1 MSSPAERYAAAREA
15 AGHPATVAFAAN
27 QKFEL
32 DPFQIEGCHALED
45 GSSVLVAAPTGA
57 GKTIVGEF
65 AIHLA
70 MQTPRDKAFYT
81 TPMKALSNQK
91 FRELVDVYGADD
103 VGLLT
108 GDTNINGNA
117 RIVVMT
123 TEVLRNMIYADSAA
137 LRDLQFVVMDEV
149 HYLADRFRG
158 AVWEE
163 VIIHLPQQ
171 VRLVSLSATVSNAE
185 EFGDW
190 IDTVRGNTEVI
201 VSEIRPVPLEQHV
214 LVRDDLLPLFDDR
227 AGIATALVNQELM
240 RIRSATGSNYE
251 NNREAQSYRSNRHAG
266 RQAQRPPRGGRRA
279 VRAANVQRIER
290 MDRPDVVRLLE
301 QANLLPAIFFI
312 FSRVGCDAA
321 VQQVRRS
328 GVRLTSTE
336 ERAEIRAIVEDRT
349 RTLQDE
355 DLGVLG
361 YWDWLEN
368 LERGVAAHHAGLLP
382 AFKEVVEELYKR
394 KLVKVVFATETLAL
408 GINMPAR
415 TVVLEKMEK
424 FNGEARVAITSG
436 EYTQLTGR
444 AGRRGIDVEGHAV
457 VQWTEGM
464 DPQAVAALASRR
476 TYPLNSSFRP
486 TYNMAVNLIDLFGKQ
501 RAREVLESSF
511 AQFQADRAVVGL
523 ARQVREAEESLEGY
537 KAAMVCDHGDFL
549 DYASIRRE
557 LSDLEKKNRQDS
569 NAPRASRDK
578 RMKQIQSLRTRMQRH
593 GCHRC
598 PDRESHARWAERY
611 WKLKRQNDRIRRQIE
626 TRTGTVARVFDRVVE
641 VLETLDYLHRDD
653 EDETTLTEAGRTM
666 RRIYGERDL
675 LVAESLRQGLWN
687 GLDAPSLAAMACCL
701 VYEPRR
707 DEANSGERD
716 LPRGAFRAAYEKTT
730 TLWAELDDLEKDHH
744 LPGSEPL
751 AAGLAGAMHSWAR
764 GGMLDRVLIDA
775 DMAAGDFVRWAKQ
788 TIDLLDQL
796 SIVAEDGAL
805 ARNARVA
812 LDGVRRGI
820 VAYSSM

>member
-1 MSSPAERYAAAREA
+1 MSSPAERYAAARDA
-15 AGHPATVAFAAN
+15 AAHPQTAAFAAR
-27 QKFEL
+27 QKFDL
-32 DPFQIEGCHALED
+32 DPFQVEGCHALER
-45 GSSVLVAAPTGA
+45 GNSVLVAAPTGA

-70 MQTPRDKAFYT
+70 MQTPNDKAFYT

-91 FRELVDVYGADD
+91 FRELVDVYGAEN

-137 LRDLQFVVMDEV
+137 LGSLRFVVMDEV

-163 VIIHLPQQ
+163 VIIHLPSS

-190 IDTVRGNTEVI
+190 LDTVRGDTEVI
-201 VSEIRPVPLEQHV
+201 VSETRPVPLEQHV

-227 AGIATALVNQELM
+227 AGAATATVNQELM
-240 RIRSATGSNYE
+240 RIRSFTGSRYE
-251 NNREAQSYRSNRHAG
+251 SNRLAQSYSSARHAG
-266 RQAQRPPRGGRRA
+266 RQAQRPPRGGRRP
-279 VRAANVQRIER
+279 VRSANAQRIER
-290 MDRPDVVRLLE
+290 MDRPDVIQLLE
-301 QANLLPAIFFI
+301 RTNLLPAIFFI

-328 GVRLTSTE
+328 GIRLTTPE
-336 ERAEIRAIVEDRT
+336 ERREIREFVQEST

-361 YWDWLEN
+361 YFEWLDN
-368 LERGVAAHHAGLLP
+368 LERGVASHHAGLLP
-382 AFKEVVEELYKR
+382 AFKEVVEELFRR

-486 TYNMAVNLIDLFGKQ
+486 TYNMAVNLIDMFGRP
-501 RAREVLESSF
+501 RARQILESSF

-523 ARQVREAEESLEGY
+523 AREVREAEASLEGY
-537 KAAMVCDHGDFL
+537 LKAMTCEHGDFL
-549 DYASIRRE
+549 DYAGIRRE
-557 LSDLEKKNRQDS
+557 LSDLEKKNKQD
-569 NAPRASRDK
+569 AHGPRAARDK
-578 RMKQIQSLRTRMQRH
+578 RLKKIQSLRTRMQRH

-598 PDRESHARWAERY
+598 PDREAHARWAERY
-611 WKLKRQNDRIRRQIE
+611 WKLKRQTDRTRRQIE
-626 TRTGTVARVFDRVVE
+626 NRTGTVARVFDRVVE
-641 VLETLDYLHRDD
+641 VLAALDYVTGDG
-653 EDETTLTEAGRTM
+653 DETVLTDAGRTM

-675 LVAESLRQGLWN
+675 LVAESLRQGLWK

-707 DEANSGERD
+707 DEAGAGERG
-716 LPRGAFRAAYEKTT
+716 LPRGAFRSAYEKTAE
-730 TLWAELDDLEKDHH
+730 LWSELDDLEQAHS

-764 GGMLDRVLIDA
+764 GAQLDRVLVDA

-796 SIVAEDGAL
+796 SIVAEDLGI
-805 ARNARVA
+805 ARMARQA